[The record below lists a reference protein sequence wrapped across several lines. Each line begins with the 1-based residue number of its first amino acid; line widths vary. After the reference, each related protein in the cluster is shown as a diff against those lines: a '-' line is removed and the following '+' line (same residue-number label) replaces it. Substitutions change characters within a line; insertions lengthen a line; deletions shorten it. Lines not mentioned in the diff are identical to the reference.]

1 MAKNAHDPIKGV
13 TEKKRRQDDRSS
25 DLQQDIKTAGL
36 SSVIS
41 RKIPPAGKEKL
52 ENATRVTA
60 GRYVRIFFNFI
71 AWPFDPSNKKNL
83 VFPDSSRSFTS
94 FFRNFCRNP
103 EFSFDFF
110 SIENQVLIVIVSL
123 DFVGIYFVV
132 ENRNNTYVV

>member
-71 AWPFDPSNKKNL
+71 AWPFDPRNKKNPCFSGL
-83 VFPDSSRSFTS
+83 VKKLH
-94 FFRNFCRNP
+94 
-103 EFSFDFF
+103 EFF
-110 SIENQVLIVIVSL
+110 SEFL
-123 DFVGIYFVV
+123 
-132 ENRNNTYVV
+132 